1 MRLWSLHPNYLDSKG
16 LVALWREALLAQKV
30 LLGQTKGYK
39 NHPQLQR
46 FKNSL
51 HPLANISYYL
61 SIVQQ
66 EATQRG
72 YQFDKMKIIT
82 AENDVEQI
90 LVTDQQIN
98 YEWQHLQKKLAV
110 RDIVKYHLLQ
120 SVITAKPHPLF
131 IVVTGE
137 IAQWEK
143 QI

>member
-46 FKNSL
+46 FNDSL
-51 HPLANISYYL
+51 HPLTSIAYYL

-72 YQFDKMKIIT
+72 YQFDKTKILCT
-82 AENDVEQI
+82 ENHIEQI
-90 LVTDQQIN
+90 SVTVGQIN
-98 YEWQHLQKKLAV
+98 YEWQHLQQKLAD
-110 RDIVKYHLLQ
+110 RDIEKYNTLQ
-120 SVITAKPHPLF
+120 SVITPKQHPLF
-131 IVVTGE
+131 IVVAGE

-143 QI
+143 IV